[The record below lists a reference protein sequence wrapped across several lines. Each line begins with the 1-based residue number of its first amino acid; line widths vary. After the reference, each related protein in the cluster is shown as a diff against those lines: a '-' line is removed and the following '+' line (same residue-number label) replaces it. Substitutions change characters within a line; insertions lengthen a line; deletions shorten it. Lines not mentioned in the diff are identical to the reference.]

1 MGDVPVHDVN
11 HEIIGGIAIAALSQE
26 NKIPRPVEARAGKSL
41 AGDQK
46 MGSDQNETYDQRPR
60 QKLKNRACW

>member
-1 MGDVPVHDVN
+1 MGDVPVHDVD
-11 HEIIGGIAIAALSQE
+11 HEIIGGIAITALSHE
-26 NKIPRPVEARAGKSL
+26 NKIPRPVETRAGESL

-60 QKLKNRACW
+60 